1 MVLLPVLGAA
11 FGGTVSTLVVVDLLS
26 WRRTAAVRAGRAP
39 PGHPA
44 LMAPPGSWPR
54 GSLRTSPVTFLAAVA
69 GLFAAAWGTVALVA
83 GWSGSAVVIAASTFV
98 AASGFRSRVA
108 ALDVR
113 GAGFR
118 IRYAARRDVFCSWS
132 SIRSL
137 VPPRTPLGA
146 WRVITSVGTA
156 SLMPSDLSGHERV
169 LDAMVAL
176 AGLEFE
182 GRSWR
187 RGGARAPWS

>member
-1 MVLLPVLGAA
+1 ME
-11 FGGTVSTLVVVDLLS
+11 FY
-26 WRRTAAVRAGRAP
+26 
-39 PGHPA
+39 
-44 LMAPPGSWPR
+44 
-54 GSLRTSPVTFLAAVA
+54 
-69 GLFAAAWGTVALVA
+69 LVA
-83 GWSGSAVVIAASTFV
+83 PAPAAPDSMALSFFVVHRQGATFIGHTGSQAGFRSFLFFNPENSAVVIAASTFV

-132 SIRSL
+132 SIGSL